1 MNTKVRDENAGKRPF
16 NHIAGVG
23 RTNRD
28 WWPNQLRLLL
38 REEFVNVPNC
48 KGTRCLTAQPT
59 RTRATAAPV

>member
-1 MNTKVRDENAGKRPF
+1 MNTKV
-16 NHIAGVG
+16 IAGVG